1 MMKYIYRFFSIT
13 ALCVA
18 GCLISCND
26 VLEPTPKSTWDLD
39 AFYKNETQ
47 VELAL
52 SGIYNNLADQDAYG
66 TMMIH
71 FDSGTDE
78 GYYNRRY
85 NDNWPVGLNK
95 LTTSTP
101 QIKSFWVQLYTC
113 IDHCNIFE
121 AKVSKSTAF
130 DEETKNQFLGEER
143 FLRALAYFNLVEWFG
158 PVPMPISYT
167 KDANDN
173 DLPASSIEDVYA
185 QIIEDLQ
192 FGLEGNNLPSLKSA
206 DYTVGRVSQE
216 AAHGLLARV
225 YMHMAGYPL
234 MDTDKYQLAM
244 DECSAIMNNGYNE
257 LIESSEQVQKTDE
270 EGNLVVD
277 EQGKPVMVTEY
288 SGYRTLFLNYIQNH
302 FDTKESIFEINYKYL
317 RDKGLYT
324 DGPYGCINGV
334 SFSYGSAFS
343 TGYPT
348 SYAFVNAS
356 PLLYNT
362 YEPTDKRR
370 DWNIAGFT
378 YDKYG
383 DARRV
388 TNAMGVSFNP
398 GKYRRWEPTDMAQL
412 DVDLTSEQKANGVIE
427 PYTVLEDNSVLS
439 KNFSSVNFPVIR
451 FADILLMYAEA
462 SNEVYGAPTT
472 EGIAALNRVRQR
484 ANLQPLEVVSPEK
497 VASHD
502 AFLAEIQDERMR
514 ELCFEGLRRQDL
526 IRWGIYGERLN
537 VLAEQIKGD
546 PNYKESDAQSN
557 AYLRSWQNF
566 DPNKNLSLPYPD
578 QEVKLNNS
586 LEQKE
591 EWK

>member
-1 MMKYIYRFFSIT
+1 MKYIYRLFSVT

-26 VLEPTPKSTWDLD
+26 ILEPTPKSTWDLD
-39 AFYKNETQ
+39 AFYQNDTQ
-47 VELAL
+47 IELAL
-52 SGIYNNLADQDAYG
+52 SGIYNNFANENLYG
-66 TMMIH
+66 TTMIH

-78 GYYNRRY
+78 CYYNRRY

-95 LTTSTP
+95 LTTSTS
-101 QIKSFWVQLYTC
+101 QIKDFWVQLYTC

-121 AKVSKSTAF
+121 AKVANSDAF
-130 DEETKNQFLGEER
+130 DEATIKKYLGEER

-158 PVPMPISYT
+158 PVPMPITYT
-167 KDANDN
+167 KDTNDN
-173 DLPASSIEDVYA
+173 NLAPLSIEEVYA
-185 QIIEDLQ
+185 QIILDLQ
-192 FGLEGNNLPSLKSA
+192 FGLEEDNLPSLKSP
-206 DYTVGRVSQE
+206 DYTVGRVSRE

-225 YMHMAGYPL
+225 YMHMAGHPL
-234 MDTDKYQLAM
+234 MDTSKYQLAM
-244 DECSAIMNNGYNE
+244 NECEALMNNGYND

-270 EGNLVVD
+270 DGHLVVD
-277 EQGKPVMVTEY
+277 DLGHPVMVTEY
-288 SGYRTLFLNYIQNH
+288 SGYRTLFLNYIQNN

-334 SFSYGSAFS
+334 SFSYGSAYS
-343 TGYPT
+343 TGYPS

-362 YEPTDKRR
+362 YAQNDKRR
-370 DWNIAGFT
+370 SWNIAEFT
-378 YDKYG
+378 YDKDG
-383 DARRV
+383 DVRRV
-388 TNAMGVSFNP
+388 ISAMATNFNP
-398 GKYRRWEPTDMAQL
+398 AKYRRWEPTDMA
-412 DVDLTSEQKANGVIE
+412 DIDIPLTSEQKANGEIE
-427 PYTVLEDNSVLS
+427 PYTVLEDNSILS
-439 KNFSSVNFPVIR
+439 KNFSCVNFPVIR

-462 SNEVYGAPTT
+462 SNEVNGAPTT

-484 ANLQPLEVVSPEK
+484 ANLEAIETVSPEK

-502 AFLAEIQDERMR
+502 AFLSEIQDERMR

-537 VLAEQIKGD
+537 VLANQIKGD
-546 PNYKESDAQSN
+546 SNFSESDAQSN
-557 AYLRSWQNF
+557 AYLRTSDNF
-566 DPNKNLSLPYPD
+566 DATKNLSLPYPD
-578 QEVKLNNS
+578 QEVKLNNL
-586 LEQKE
+586 LEQKA